1 MSQTS
6 DQPDTDA
13 SDATARALLMHLVCP
28 VTKGP
33 LLYDGASHQ
42 LISPQIK
49 KAFPIRHGVPIL
61 LVDEALD
68 IE

>member
-1 MSQTS
+1 MSQSTT
-6 DQPDTDA
+6 QPESGLT
-13 SDATARALLMHLVCP
+13 DATARALLAHLVCP

-33 LLYDGASHQ
+33 LIFDAASQQ
-42 LISPQIK
+42 LISTQIK